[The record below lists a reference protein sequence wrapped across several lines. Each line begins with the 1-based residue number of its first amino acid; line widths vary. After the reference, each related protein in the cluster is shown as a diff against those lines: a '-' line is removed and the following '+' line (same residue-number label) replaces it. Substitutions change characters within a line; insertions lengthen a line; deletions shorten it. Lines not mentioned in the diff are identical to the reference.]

1 MWKYGSMS
9 VYCHYPWFHA
19 MQSQSY
25 RRKEFKKKCY
35 SFQTDFMMVYGQSFC
50 CNWIVV
56 VVFFIFLFFYKL
68 HISELIC
75 LMFLANNNQ
84 FWQFRKKHNITRS
97 YLWSFTRPNVFSII
111 VKKKFICLFGIP
123 RFFSKIQ
130 LTYGMRLNL
139 FCKSLAYLCCKCLHI
154 EIF

>member
-1 MWKYGSMS
+1 M
-9 VYCHYPWFHA
+9 VPCRCTVTILDF
-19 MQSQSY
+19 MQCNLKVTEGRNLKRSAIVF
-25 RRKEFKKKCY
+25 RLI
-35 SFQTDFMMVYGQSFC
+35 FMMVYGQSFC

-75 LMFLANNNQ
+75 LMFLANNKQ

-123 RFFSKIQ
+123 RFFSKFNWHMECVW
-130 LTYGMRLNL
+130 TCFVN
-139 FCKSLAYLCCKCLHI
+139 H
-154 EIF
+154 

>member
-1 MWKYGSMS
+1 M
-9 VYCHYPWFHA
+9 VPC
-19 MQSQSY
+19 
-25 RRKEFKKKCY
+25 RC
-35 SFQTDFMMVYGQSFC
+35 TVTILDFMQ
-50 CNWIVV
+50 CNLKVTEGRNLKRSAIVFRLILWWFTGSHFV
-56 VVFFIFLFFYKL
+56 VIGLLLWCFLFFIFLFFYKL

-75 LMFLANNNQ
+75 LMFLANNKQ

-139 FCKSLAYLCCKCLHI
+139 FCKSLAYICCKCLHI